1 MSLHTGTTYNLILSS
16 AGDLNDDKI
25 VCVKPISSEL
35 SVADDTDSVI
45 EFDDQNEPQPDGI
58 AIESLILNKATWG
71 SAYINLTSTVIG
83 AGVLGLPHAFAST
96 GFLGGAIL
104 LLICASSSAFAL
116 HFLAKCA
123 KRIPPPVSF
132 YCVAEVALP
141 GYSFW
146 IDLAVAIKCYGV
158 ATSYLVVIGDLMPAG
173 KLEASALTIAA
184 MQMMQLFLHY
194 FGITLLPI
202 LQ

>member
-1 MSLHTGTTYNLILSS
+1 MSLHAGTTYNLILSS
-16 AGDLNDDKI
+16 AGDLTDDKI
-25 VCVKPISSEL
+25 ICAQSISTE
-35 SVADDTDSVI
+35 VPVGDEADSVI
-45 EFDDQNEPQPDGI
+45 EFDDQNEPQPDGK

-71 SAYINLTSTVIG
+71 SAYINLTSTIIG

-96 GFLGGAIL
+96 GFLGGAML

-173 KLEASALTIAA
+173 KFEASALTISAID
-184 MQMMQLFLHY
+184 F
-194 FGITLLPI
+194 I
-202 LQ
+202 